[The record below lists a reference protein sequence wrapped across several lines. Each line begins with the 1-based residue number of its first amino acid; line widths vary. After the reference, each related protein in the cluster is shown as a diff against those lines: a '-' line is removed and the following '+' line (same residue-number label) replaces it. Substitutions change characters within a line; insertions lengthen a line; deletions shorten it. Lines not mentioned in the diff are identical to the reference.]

1 MVSNK
6 FLHCKSLLFPPTLDH
21 HALTGHVHTVSAPE
35 ARARQ
40 LIDKQLEVAGWV
52 VQDRDQLD
60 RKASIGVAVRE
71 YPMANGPVDY
81 LLLVDG
87 RACGA
92 VEAKKE
98 GFTLSGVTDQATGYN
113 ANAPAALVTWGNP
126 LRFDYEASGSEIL
139 FSDRRDPDQCSRHL
153 FGFHRPET
161 LLGWLKRDSSIRARL
176 AELPPLVV
184 EGLRDCQ
191 VEAVDGIEHSL
202 AQGQLRSLVQMAT
215 GAGKTFTAAT
225 LCYRL
230 LAHADAHRVLF
241 LVDRNNLGRQTL
253 KEFQGY
259 RPPGS
264 GRLFT
269 ELYNVQRLGPAGLD
283 PANKVVISTIQRV
296 FSQLTG
302 AELTEEEEERSEYE
316 GAHAPTRP
324 VAYNP
329 KLPPETFD
337 FIIVDE
343 CHRSIYGSWRQVLDY
358 FDAQIIG
365 LTATPSAVTMGFF
378 NQNLVAEY
386 PYEKSVAEGV
396 NVPFEIFRIRTQIG
410 EHGGRVEAGYSVPL
424 RDRHTRRQRYETFE
438 DDLVYAGSD
447 LDRSVVVP
455 NQIRTV
461 LETYRDTLFNEL
473 FPGRT
478 EVPKTL
484 IFAKDDNHAE
494 EIVGIVKEV
503 FGKGNDFAKKITYAA
518 TNPET
523 ILQQFRNDYNPRIAV
538 TVDMIATGTDVKP
551 IEVLIFMRDVRSAT
565 YFEQMR
571 GRGVRSLNPAD
582 LGKVTPD
589 ASVKDRFV
597 LIDAVGVT
605 ESEKTIVQ
613 PLERKRTVSFE
624 KLLENVASGASDE
637 DTLSSLAHRL
647 SRLEHKLTAQDQAKV
662 AEAAGGKGLKE
673 LASDLVDALDLDRI
687 ATATDPGAEGQ
698 RLREAALAPFDRPA
712 LRNLLAELKR
722 ASEVVI
728 DDLSSDAVISSAFD
742 PAAAEKLTTSF
753 RSFIDEKQ
761 DEIVALSI
769 LLGRPAAQARLTYE
783 SLEELKAAMMRPPWL
798 LQPLELWSAYRR
810 LQGDKV
816 RGNPAKA
823 LTDIVALVRFAT
835 GQAET
840 LVPLSSDIAGR
851 FNLWLGREKQAGRI
865 YTQEQLGWLEAIR
878 DHLATNIE
886 LPLRELEDD
895 PKFHRRGGIIAARR
909 AFAGRLETVV
919 DDLTTTLVA

>member
-1 MVSNK
+1 MV
-6 FLHCKSLLFPPTLDH
+6 T
-21 HALTGHVHTVSAPE
+21 PE
-35 ARARQ
+35 ARARE
-40 LIDKQLEVAGWV
+40 LIDAQLTAAGWLI
-52 VQDRDQLD
+52 QDRDQLD
-60 RKASIGVAVRE
+60 RKANLGVVVRE
-71 YPMANGPVDY
+71 YPMANGPADY

-87 RACGA
+87 KACGTI
-92 VEAKKE
+92 EAKYE
-98 GFTLSGVTDQATGYN
+98 GFTLSGVADQATGYN
-113 ANAPAALVTWGNP
+113 ANAPAALATWGNP

-139 FSDRRDPDQCSRHL
+139 FSDRVDPDQRSRPL
-153 FGFHRPET
+153 FHFHRPET
-161 LLGWLKRDSSIRARL
+161 LLDWLKAQSSIRARL
-176 AELPPLVV
+176 PQLPPLIRD
-184 EGLRDCQ
+184 GLRDCQ
-191 VEAVDGIEHSL
+191 IEAIEGIEHSL
-202 AQGQLRSLVQMAT
+202 AQGQPRSLVQMAT

-225 LCYRL
+225 LSYRL
-230 LAHADAHRVLF
+230 LAHANAHRILF

-259 RPPGS
+259 RRPGA

-269 ELYNVQRLGPAGLD
+269 ELYNVQRLGPAGID
-283 PANKVVISTIQRV
+283 PANKVVISTIQRL
-296 FSQLTG
+296 FSQLVGT
-302 AELTEEEEERSEYE
+302 ELSEDEEEASEFER
-316 GAHAPTRP
+316 AHVPSRP
-324 VAYNP
+324 IVYNP
-329 KLPPETFD
+329 GLPPETFD

-343 CHRSIYGSWRQVLDY
+343 CHRSIYGNWRQVLDY
-358 FDAQIIG
+358 FDAQIVG
-365 LTATPSAVTMGFF
+365 LTATPSPVTMGFF
-378 NQNLVAEY
+378 NQNIVAEY

-396 NVPFEIFRIRTQIG
+396 NVPFEIYRIRTQIG
-410 EHGGRVEAGYSVPL
+410 EHGGRVEAGYSIPR
-424 RDRHTRRQRYETFE
+424 RDRFTRRQRYQTLD

-447 LDRSVVVP
+447 LDRSVLVP

-461 LETYRDTLFNEL
+461 LETYRDTLFTEL

-484 IFAKDDNHAE
+484 IFAKDDHHAE

-551 IEVLIFMRDVRSAT
+551 IEALIFMRDVRSAI

-582 LGKVTPD
+582 LAKVTPD
-589 ASVKDRFV
+589 ARAKDRFV

-613 PLERKRTVSFE
+613 PLERKRAVSFE

-637 DTLSSLAHRL
+637 DTVSSLAHRL
-647 SRLEHKLTAQDQAKV
+647 SRLEHKLSPEDLGKIRET
-662 AEAAGGKGLKE
+662 AGGRSLSE
-673 LASDLVDALDLDRI
+673 LAGSLVDALDLDQI
-687 ATATDPGAEGQ
+687 ANAPDPAADGQ
-698 RLREAALAPFDRPA
+698 RLREAALAPFDRPG
-712 LRNLLAELKR
+712 LRNLLIELKR
-722 ASEVVI
+722 ASELVI
-728 DDLSSDAVISSAFD
+728 DDLSADVVISSAFD
-742 PAAAEKLTTSF
+742 PAAAERVTTSF
-753 RSFIDEKQ
+753 RAFIEKKQ

-769 LLGRPAAQARLTYE
+769 LLGHPAAQARLTYE
-783 SLEELKAAMMRPPWL
+783 SLQDLRDAMMRPPWL

-835 GQAET
+835 GRADT
-840 LVPLSSDIAGR
+840 LAPLSSDMAGR
-851 FNLWLGREKQAGRI
+851 FNLWLGREERQGRI
-865 YTQEQLGWLEAIR
+865 YTQEQLAWLEAIR
-878 DHLATNIE
+878 DYLAANIE
-886 LPLRELEDD
+886 LPLRDFEEL
-895 PKFHRRGGIIAARR
+895 PQFTRRGGIIAARR
-909 AFAGRLETVV
+909 AFPGRLDAVV